1 MNGRIKGREPV
12 TKMTIIGKIRVGEKR
27 EKNGKE
33 YPVSL
38 DYFKASGDYS
48 DMFESMFDKPKKLEI
63 LFLSDD
69 ISDVCSQRFELWKGK
84 KLYGYGDGEQF
95 RLWNKEKE
103 EYSLYLKSEVPNIM
117 EAAARKSESE
127 WTEILTLRFLLTEF
141 KAALGV
147 WQLDTHGAKSSIKEI
162 ISTFDFVKEKRGSVV
177 GIPFD
182 LIVEKVT
189 SKKPDSKSIYPVIRI
204 IPKGSQVSETTK
216 NLITQ

>member
-33 YPVSL
+33 FPVSL
-38 DYFKASGDYS
+38 DYFKASGDFA

-103 EYSLYLKSEVPNIM
+103 EYSLYLKSEIPNIM
-117 EAAARKSESE
+117 EAAARKAESE

-182 LIVEKVT
+182 LVVEKVT

-204 IPKGSQVSETTK
+204 IPKGGQVSETAK
-216 NLITQ
+216 NLIAQ

>member
-33 YPVSL
+33 FPVSL
-38 DYFKASGDYS
+38 DYFKASGDYAS
-48 DMFESMFDKPKKLEI
+48 KFESTFNKPKKLEI

-95 RLWNKEKE
+95 RLWDKTKE
-103 EYSLYLKSEVPNIM
+103 EYKLFTISQYPDIM
-117 EAAARKSESE
+117 EAAAKKAESE

-204 IPKGSQVSETTK
+204 IPKGQQVSETAK